1 MIRRRNRAAIVGQS
15 PAVGTLITAHRLW
28 IAMLWMLFIASVS
41 AVFVTAALGQVLTAM
56 IIGLIT
62 GAFFAGMAS

>member
-1 MIRRRNRAAIVGQS
+1 MIRKHNRAAIAGPSPPRDVDHRSPTVGQ
-15 PAVGTLITAHRLW
+15 PAIDALHSG
-28 IAMLWMLFIASVS
+28 VS
-41 AVFVTAALGQVLTAM
+41 ATFVAAALGHVLVAM

>member
-1 MIRRRNRAAIVGQS
+1 MIRRQNRAAIAGPS
-15 PAVGTLITAHRLW
+15 PAAGTLTTHRLW
-28 IAMLWMLFIASVS
+28 VSLVLMLFIAGVS
-41 AVFVTAALGQVLTAM
+41 STLVAAALGQVLVAM

>member
-1 MIRRRNRAAIVGQS
+1 
-15 PAVGTLITAHRLW
+15 
-28 IAMLWMLFIASVS
+28 MLWMLFIAGIS
-41 AVFVTAALGQVLTAM
+41 AVFVTAALGHVLVAM